1 MLWLFAETIF
11 VVVVVVGVGVCMS
24 RSWWQWVGSC

>member
-11 VVVVVVGVGVCMS
+11 VVVVGVGVCMS